1 MNRVLLISPDL
12 FSDHFK
18 EFLAGRFSEIYYFT
32 EESTFDSFTDINV
45 VVCRMQVCLP
55 ASFLK
60 RNPVEMV
67 FSVTTGV
74 DHLDEATKL
83 EIPIVH
89 LDPDDVR
96 LNAVY
101 SSSEHALFLTM
112 ALVRESYHQRQN
124 SIVGTD
130 LANLKVG
137 ILGGGRIGSNLYAW
151 LSAICLEPI
160 SVLDLDP
167 KKCRSLTSRGALPD
181 LDVLILAVKSNDAN
195 KGLVNR
201 RSIVTLGSP
210 KYLVNIARG
219 EIVNE
224 FDIQCLLEKGY
235 LSGYAT
241 DVLRAEN
248 SDDEADQKFRR
259 WIIESCNGASNMN
272 IVYSPHV
279 GGLTRSSVATA
290 DMIIA
295 DKIEKRYGS

>member
-1 MNRVLLISPDL
+1 MNKILLISPDL
-12 FSDHFK
+12 FSDRFK
-18 EFLAGRFSEIYYFT
+18 EFLAGIFSEIYYLT
-32 EESTFDSFTDINV
+32 ENSTFDSFTDINV
-45 VVCRMQVCLP
+45 VVCRMQICLP
-55 ASFLK
+55 ASFLR
-60 RNPVEMV
+60 RNPVEMI
-67 FSVTTGV
+67 FSVTTGI
-74 DHLDEATKL
+74 DHLYEATKL

-89 LDPDDVR
+89 LDSDDVR

-124 SIVGTD
+124 SIVGND

-137 ILGGGRIGSNLYAW
+137 ILGGGRIGSNLYDW

-167 KKCRSLTSRGALPD
+167 RKCRSLTAGGRLPS
-181 LDVLILAVKSNDAN
+181 LDVLILAIRSNDAN
-195 KGLVNR
+195 KGLVNEK
-201 RSIVTLGSP
+201 SIGAYGSP
-210 KYLVNIARG
+210 RYLVNIARG
-219 EIVNE
+219 EIVKE
-224 FDIQCLLEKGY
+224 LDIKFLLESGH

-248 SDDEADQKFRR
+248 SDDEMDQDFRS
-259 WIIESCNGASNMN
+259 WIIKSCNGASNMN